1 MTSGFFKWFERLF
14 TSIGWRVVVEQVF
27 AFLSKSYLCFLLS
40 KFTFL
45 VITFDQNVED
55 SQSRALKPRILA

>member
-1 MTSGFFKWFERLF
+1 MTSGYFKGFERLF
-14 TSIGWRVVVEQVF
+14 TSIDWRGVVEQVF

-45 VITFDQNVED
+45 AITFDQNVED
-55 SQSRALKPRILA
+55 SQSRAL